1 MWGKVLSTIG
11 MAFGLFGFLILF
23 RFGMPYRVETVFSYA
38 RVRSLTQSPKN
49 PNFERR

>member
-1 MWGKVLSTIG
+1 
-11 MAFGLFGFLILF
+11 LF